1 MPASAK
7 QERTMP
13 DLRLQ
18 PEIEPAARW
27 LGRKLTQVFGEGLR
41 LRIGG
46 GSILAARHHHR
57 LSTDLDLWWDKSDEH
72 RSEANRLYASRV
84 AQAPRWVE
92 DALGG
97 DQWKD
102 GRPGV
107 LLPGTVIGMLTMGVE
122 LPAGVEG
129 IEVTIVER
137 EFEKIGARAED
148 RVRGTLFEPQTDAQI
163 LWGKMQRMKEGQVH
177 VRDLYDLGVM
187 SHLNPQALRYAF
199 GSQGGAGRRDV
210 GQRLRYTRVDGE
222 KRLLRVRESGW
233 TPWKGKDAEDAKQ
246 MLIQALSRND
256 PAAMQGSVQAF
267 RARVPSGPRDR

>member
-1 MPASAK
+1 
-7 QERTMP
+7 MP
-13 DLRLQ
+13 DLQLQ

-27 LGRKLTQVFGEGLR
+27 LGGKLTQVFGEGLR

-97 DQWKD
+97 DQWKH
-102 GRPGV
+102 GRPMV
-107 LLPGTVIGMLTMGVE
+107 LLPGTVIGMLIIDVE

-137 EFEKIGARAED
+137 EFGKIGVKAED

-163 LWGKMQRMKEGQVH
+163 LWGKMQRMKDGQVH

-199 GSQGGAGRRDV
+199 GSQGGVGRRDI
-210 GQRLRYTRVDGE
+210 GRRLRYTRVDGE

-233 TPWKGKDAEDAKQ
+233 APWEGQDAEHAKQ
-246 MLIQALSRND
+246 RLIEALARND
-256 PAAMQGSVQAF
+256 PTALQGACRRHAPAYRRGQ
-267 RARVPSGPRDR
+267 GIGE

>member
-1 MPASAK
+1 
-7 QERTMP
+7 MP
-13 DLRLQ
+13 DLQLQ
-18 PEIEPAARW
+18 HEIEPAARW
-27 LGRKLTQVFGEGLR
+27 LGGKLTQVFGEGLR

-84 AQAPRWVE
+84 AQAPLRVE
-92 DALGG
+92 DALE
-97 DQWKD
+97 DDRWKN
-102 GRPGV
+102 GRPKV
-107 LLPGTVIGMLTMGVE
+107 SFPGTVRGILTMGVE

-129 IEVTIVER
+129 IEVTIVEK
-137 EFEKIGARAED
+137 EFGKIGVKAEE

-163 LWGKMQRMKEGQVH
+163 IWGKMQRMKEGQVH

-187 SHLNPQALRYAF
+187 SHLNPQALTYAF
-199 GSQGGAGRRDV
+199 GSQGEGGRRDI

-233 TPWKGKDAEDAKQ
+233 TPWEGQDAEHAKQ
-246 MLIQALSRND
+246 RLIEALDRND
-256 PAAMQGSVQAF
+256 PATLQGACRRHAPAYHRGQ
-267 RARVPSGPRDR
+267 GE

>member
-1 MPASAK
+1 
-7 QERTMP
+7 MP
-13 DLRLQ
+13 DLHLQ

-57 LSTDLDLWWDKSDEH
+57 LSTDLDLWWDHTDAH

-84 AQAPRWVE
+84 AQEPRWVE
-92 DALGG
+92 DALGD

-102 GRPGV
+102 GRPMV

-137 EFEKIGARAED
+137 EFEKIGARAEE

-233 TPWKGKDAEDAKQ
+233 TPWQGKDAEDAKQ

-256 PAAMQGSVQAF
+256 PAALQGAC
-267 RARVPSGPRDR
+267 RRYAPAYHRGRGIGE

>member
-1 MPASAK
+1 
-7 QERTMP
+7 MP
-13 DLRLQ
+13 DLQIQ

-27 LGRKLTQVFGEGLR
+27 LGRRLTQVFGEGLR

-57 LSTDLDLWWDKSDEH
+57 LSTDLDLWWDDTDTH
-72 RSEANRLYASRV
+72 RSEANRLYASRI
-84 AQAPRWVE
+84 AREPRWVE

-97 DQWKD
+97 DQWKN
-102 GRPGV
+102 GRPVV
-107 LLPGTVIGMLTMGVE
+107 LLPGTVIGMLTIGVE

-129 IEVTIVER
+129 IEVTIVEK
-137 EFEKIGARAED
+137 EFEKIGVKAED
-148 RVRGTLFEPQTDAQI
+148 HVRGTPFEPQTDAQI
-163 LWGKMQRMKEGQVH
+163 LWGKMQRMKDGQVH

-199 GSQGGAGRRDV
+199 GSQGGNGRRDI

-246 MLIQALSRND
+246 LLVEALSRND
-256 PAAMQGSVQAF
+256 PAAMQGACVRHAPAYH
-267 RARVPSGPRDR
+267 RGRGIGE

>member
-1 MPASAK
+1 
-7 QERTMP
+7 MP

-27 LGRKLTQVFGEGLR
+27 LGGKLTQVFGEGLR

-46 GSILAARHHHR
+46 GSILAARHRHR
-57 LSTDLDLWWDKSDEH
+57 LSTDLDLWWDESDEH

-92 DALGG
+92 DALG
-97 DQWKD
+97 DDHWKD
-102 GRPGV
+102 GRPVV

-163 LWGKMQRMKEGQVH
+163 LWGKMQRMKEGRVH

-187 SHLNPQALRYAF
+187 SHLHPQALTYAF
-199 GSQGGAGRRDV
+199 GSQGGAGRRDI
-210 GQRLRYTRVDGE
+210 GRRLRYTLVDEE

-233 TPWKGKDAEDAKQ
+233 TPWEGQDAEYAKQ
-246 MLIQALSRND
+246 RLIEALDGND
-256 PAAMQGSVQAF
+256 PAALQGACRRQAPAHH
-267 RARVPSGPRDR
+267 RGQGIGE